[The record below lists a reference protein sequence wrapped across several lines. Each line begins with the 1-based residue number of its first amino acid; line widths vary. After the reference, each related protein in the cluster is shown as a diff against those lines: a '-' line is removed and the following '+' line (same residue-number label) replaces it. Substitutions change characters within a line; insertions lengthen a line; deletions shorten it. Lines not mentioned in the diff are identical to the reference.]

1 MKAQTTKF
9 VHFNFLIVFEGRAKE
24 KKSGKTVCLKCTQDE
39 KSPKKLFK
47 LFFYLSFYLSFSHE
61 KKA

>member
-39 KSPKKLFK
+39 KVPKNF
-47 LFFYLSFYLSFSHE
+47 LSCFST
-61 KKA
+61 